1 MDRFLVK
8 TELGKTERKKPKPRR
23 AVVLS
28 DDDDDGAVKAP
39 TRNDIFMDQLAAFI
53 ARENGLVKLSD
64 DGNEAKYGKPTG
76 DDVYISEKGDAFVKV
91 EDQVAR
97 APAPPPGGKRCRLE
111 PRQQKPNPK
120 KPNPFDEYCLPDD
133 ALASIPLP

>member
-1 MDRFLVK
+1 MDCFNVK

-28 DDDDDGAVKAP
+28 DDDD
-39 TRNDIFMDQLAAFI
+39 
-53 ARENGLVKLSD
+53 
-64 DGNEAKYGKPTG
+64 
-76 DDVYISEKGDAFVKV
+76 AFVKV

-97 APAPPPGGKRCRLE
+97 APAPPPGGKRCRPE
-111 PRQQKPNPK
+111 PRQQKPSK